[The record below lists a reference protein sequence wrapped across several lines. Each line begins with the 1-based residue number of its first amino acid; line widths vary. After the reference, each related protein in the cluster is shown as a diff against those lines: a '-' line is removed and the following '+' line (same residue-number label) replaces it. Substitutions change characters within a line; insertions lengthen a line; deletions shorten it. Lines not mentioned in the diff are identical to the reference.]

1 MYKKH
6 SGYIMEFVIQKAVLK
21 RVPFQLY
28 VRVRLRAA
36 ARIIYRECSLF
47 TKQLDQE
54 LNPIVVS
61 NS

>member
-1 MYKKH
+1 
-6 SGYIMEFVIQKAVLK
+6 MEFVIQKAVLK